1 MTIVSVILTKEESRF
16 QRDQGM
22 DPSYLRMTELGE
34 VSDTSSILVEIS
46 MVVVSGESD
55 SRVHSHLMKSS
66 ALCRSMITASP
77 VVLERGAGGERITTS
92 SIHILANLHMKS

>member
-34 VSDTSSILVEIS
+34 VSDTSSILAEIS
-46 MVVVSGESD
+46 MESGDGKWD
-55 SRVHSHLMKSS
+55 SRVHSHLMK
-66 ALCRSMITASP
+66 
-77 VVLERGAGGERITTS
+77 
-92 SIHILANLHMKS
+92 

>member
-1 MTIVSVILTKEESRF
+1 
-16 QRDQGM
+16 
-22 DPSYLRMTELGE
+22 
-34 VSDTSSILVEIS
+34 
-46 MVVVSGESD
+46 VSGESD